1 MGTYGDMREF
11 HIVWKN
17 PENALIMNTMV
28 SIAHTSV
35 DAEEQFRA
43 FLKAVYHVDCEIVSV
58 VEVGKNSNIK
68 AVKGKS
74 LLRRIIGRICYGI
87 IKKVSVLRKCC
98 R

>member
-11 HIVWKN
+11 HIIWKD
-17 PENALIMNTMV
+17 PKNALILNTMV
-28 SIAHTSV
+28 SAAHTSF
-35 DAEEQFRA
+35 DAEKHCRDFIMA
-43 FLKAVYHVDCEIVSV
+43 WYHVDCEIVSV

-74 LLRRIIGRICYGI
+74 LFRRIIGRICYGI